1 MANNPESIDA
11 VIMWVD
17 GADPA
22 HFARLNAFLAA
33 RGLNRSGGASKA
45 RFHHAGELDYCVT
58 SLLKF
63 APWLRTIFIVTD
75 AQRPELLDKLK
86 GTEFEQRVRLI
97 DHKTIFAGYESA
109 LPSFNSMAISSLLW
123 RIPGIAEQFLYLNDD
138 FMLIQPVHPDDF
150 FRDAKVVLRGKW
162 SLLPESVPGS
172 SVIRWARKCLGREGK
187 KNRVS
192 FWALQQSCA
201 RLLGF
206 KKKYF
211 RLPHVPHAWK
221 CSSWQSIFNEFPLIM
236 DANVNAQLRTADQY
250 VPEAISSHFHWREK
264 QVYLDGVRTNVQ
276 LKPAEQS
283 KWRISA
289 KLRNADQNKN
299 IIFACV
305 QSVEA
310 ATVEKQKLI
319 FDWLDKRIGT
329 LEDLLR
335 Q

>member
-1 MANNPESIDA
+1 MTNNPEPIDA

-17 GADPA
+17 GADPIHA
-22 HFARLNAFLAA
+22 AKLDAFLNTK
-33 RGLNRSGGASKA
+33 GLSRAGGASKA

-75 AQRPELLDKLK
+75 EQRPLLLDKLQ
-86 GTEFEQRVRLI
+86 GTQFEQRVHLI
-97 DHKTIFAGYESA
+97 DHKSIFVGCESG
-109 LPSFNSMAISSLLW
+109 LPNFNSMAISSLLW

-138 FMLIQPVHPDDF
+138 FMLIRPVYPHDF
-150 FRDAKVVLRGKW
+150 FRDEKVVLRGKW
-162 SLLPESVPGS
+162 NLLPEAVPGN
-172 SVIRWARKCLGREGK
+172 SVIRWVRKCLGREGK

-206 KKKYF
+206 ERKYF

-221 CSSWQSIFNEFPLIM
+221 RSSWGAIFNEFPAVM
-236 DANVNAQLRTADQY
+236 SANVNAQLRAADQY
-250 VPEAISSHFHWREK
+250 VPEGLSSHYHWREK
-264 QVYLDGVRTNVQ
+264 QVYLDNVRVNMQ

-283 KWRISA
+283 LWRITV
-289 KLRNADQNKN
+289 KLRNADRNEN

-305 QSVEA
+305 QSIEA
-310 ATVEKQKLI
+310 SSPEKQTLI
-319 FDWLDKRIGT
+319 FSWLDLRIGK
-329 LEDLLR
+329 LEDLL
-335 Q
+335 